1 MTEPTP
7 APRLARWLCFAALA
21 LAAGVLHHLEV
32 VSLLG
37 WAPRPFDEALVPIL
51 LGLLVVGH
59 GALLAV
65 PARLRG
71 EALLLTSLACGLLV
85 SAAFTAFGV
94 AWTLA
99 YRRVLWSGARPA
111 VTVLFPI
118 ATLLALFALAD
129 ATHFPTWTAAHPWTA
144 MVSSLFALGWFL
156 RALVVWHEARIGGA
170 RPTRREFLGYF
181 MFAPFA
187 LTPVYM
193 LALPRLAAVTD
204 GVRQL
209 DPAVQRSGA
218 RWLAYGLGLQ
228 AALTLLGHV
237 GLDPNVGLA
246 AALHA
251 RDWPLVV
258 PLLVLAYP
266 VRAVLSACGAGA
278 VLLGLT
284 RCFGVAMTPA
294 FRAPLCADGVADW
307 WRRYNIHF
315 RDLLVDLFWYPVA
328 MRFRRRP
335 IVAGY
340 VGCAVV
346 FLLGTVPLHLPKRV
360 AQFGSPYQWPW
371 GVMGECVVMTLL
383 VGTALAL
390 ARRRTPEPRW
400 AALRFARR
408 CGRRAGAWVAVC
420 FATLVVGYQ
429 LDYRL
434 RDQPWEQAA
443 AALERAT
450 SPSELAALVPDLE
463 ALVAEAPRLSPR
475 RAALA
480 RALHGAG
487 DPIGALHQLALAHAF
502 APAPTLGDQWALTR
516 AEVALDATGRPAWLE
531 ASR

>member
-1 MTEPTP
+1 MTDRAPEPR
-7 APRLARWLCFAALA
+7 RLIRWASFAALA
-21 LAAGVLHHLEV
+21 LAAGALHRLGV

-37 WAPRPFDEALVPIL
+37 WAPRPFGEELVPIL
-51 LGLLVVGH
+51 LGLLVIGH

-111 VTVLFPI
+111 VSVLFPI

-129 ATHFPTWTAAHPWTA
+129 ATHFPAWTAAHPWTS
-144 MVSSLFALGWFL
+144 MVSYLFALGWFL

-170 RPTRREFLGYF
+170 RPTRLEFLGYF

-193 LALPRLAAVTD
+193 LALPRLAVVTD
-204 GVRQL
+204 GVRRL
-209 DPAVQRSGA
+209 DADVQRSGL
-218 RWLAYGLGLQ
+218 RWLAYGLALQ
-228 AALTLLGHV
+228 AALTLIGHV

-246 AALHA
+246 EALRA
-251 RDWPLVV
+251 RDWLRVLPLVI
-258 PLLVLAYP
+258 LVYP
-266 VRAVLSACGAGA
+266 VRAVLYACGAGA
-278 VLLGLT
+278 LLLGLT
-284 RCFGVAMTPA
+284 RCFGVAMAPA
-294 FRAPLCADGVADW
+294 FRAPLLADGVADW

-328 MRFRRRP
+328 MRLRRRP
-335 IVAGY
+335 VLAGY

-360 AQFGSPYQWPW
+360 AQFGSPFQWPW
-371 GVMGECVVMTLL
+371 GVMGECLVMTLL

-390 ARRRTPEPRW
+390 ARRRTPEPRR
-400 AALRFARR
+400 AALRIARR
-408 CGRRAGAWVAVC
+408 WGRRAGAWAAVC
-420 FATLVVGYQ
+420 VATLVVGYQ
-429 LDYRL
+429 IDYRL

-450 SPSELAALVPDLE
+450 TPIELAALVPDLE
-463 ALVAEAPRLSPR
+463 RLVAEAPRLPAR

-480 RALHGAG
+480 RALFGAG
-487 DPIGALHQLALAHAF
+487 DPTGARHQLALAHAF
-502 APAPTLGDQWALTR
+502 APEPSLGEQWALGR
-516 AEVALDATGRPAWLE
+516 ADAAIGPGEVWP
-531 ASR
+531 